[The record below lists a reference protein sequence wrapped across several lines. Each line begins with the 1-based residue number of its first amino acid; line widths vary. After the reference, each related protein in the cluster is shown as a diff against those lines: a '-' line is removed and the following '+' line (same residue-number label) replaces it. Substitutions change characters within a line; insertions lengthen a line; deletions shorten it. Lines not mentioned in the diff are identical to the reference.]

1 MDANFF
7 KLINHEPYELVVRGE
22 KIFVHNGVFAPDP
35 GISYSTEMILKHL
48 PEVEGREVLDMGTGT
63 GVIAI
68 ICGKKGA
75 RKIVAVL

>member
-1 MDANFF
+1 
-7 KLINHEPYELVVRGE
+7 
-22 KIFVHNGVFAPDP
+22 
-35 GISYSTEMILKHL
+35 MILKHL